1 MYNSHDSA
9 DTASFTH
16 YFRPAK
22 GHWKYSLLNLLLR
35 TTVKWRHGLE
45 VDVGSVRKQVAKL
58 DRQAPSQLPGIKRQQ
73 ADCGG
78 VSGEWLVPG
87 NHRDNRVLL
96 YIHGGAFVASTP
108 DVHAAM
114 VAPWCQSLQA
124 RALMVDYRLAPEH
137 PFPAASDDCFAVYK
151 WLLDQGFESRDIV
164 IAGDSAGGNL
174 VLSTL
179 LRLKAEQLA
188 LPACAVL
195 LSPFLDFTL
204 SGKSALTNARRDP
217 IFTSAFAIG
226 IRNHYAPAEL
236 HSDPRVSPLLG
247 DFSGLPPMLFQVGS
261 TEMLL
266 DDSVRAAARANDTG
280 VPVQLD
286 IWEALPHVFQTIDAL
301 PQAKVAA
308 QRICRFVAENT
319 EWDQS

>member
-1 MYNSHDSA
+1 MNNYLHDSA
-9 DTASFTH
+9 NIAAITQVFE
-16 YFRPAK
+16 PAK

-35 TTVKWRHGLE
+35 VSVKWRHGLE
-45 VDVGSVRKQVAKL
+45 VNVSSVRDQVTKL
-58 DRQAPSQLPGIKRQQ
+58 DRQAPKQLPGLNRLKAN
-73 ADCGG
+73 ADG
-78 VSGEWLVPG
+78 VSGEWLVPD
-87 NHRDNRVLL
+87 NHQDNRVVL
-96 YIHGGAFVASTP
+96 YLHGGAFVASSP
-108 DVHAAM
+108 NVHATM
-114 VAPWCQSLQA
+114 LAPWCEALGA

-137 PFPAASDDCFAVYK
+137 PFPAASDDSFTAYK
-151 WLLDQGFESRDIV
+151 WLLEQGFAPKDIV

-204 SGKSALTNARRDP
+204 SGRSALTNARRDP

-226 IRNHYAPAEL
+226 VRSHYAPAEL

-247 DFSGLPPMLFQVGS
+247 DFEGLPPMLFQVGS

-266 DDSVRAAARANDTG
+266 DDSVRAASKARDAK
-280 VPVQLD
+280 VPVQLE
-286 IWEALPHVFQTIDAL
+286 IWEKLPHVFQTIDAL
-301 PQAKVAA
+301 PQAKTAA
-308 QRICRFVAENT
+308 QRICQFVGQHT
-319 EWDQS
+319 DWTH